1 MKHLLTLLAFLA
13 VFVGSHAQAT
23 GFEEPAAGTYADGY
37 AVIVQLNING
47 EKVSYLANYPHSIE
61 LAAFVD
67 GDCRAVISQS
77 KNVEDFNENEGFFMF
92 RVWGKEEENGKT
104 VSFKA
109 IVDGIAYKF
118 NSTIEYKYHDT
129 YKPIPLVLNLDMITD
144 ASIPETIN
152 IRQKV
157 GSTYDLSQDVT
168 YLYKDSQG
176 NDYTPL
182 NESSLD
188 TEITPIYYTDW
199 DCSREYFSVDDVSP
213 ILTILM
219 PTPVAEPV
227 SAYFTIRTL
236 DGAQLACLGTNIYI
250 TSPVETITAPATF
263 SCWTGDYLIRELGD
277 NLVITPDDATK
288 ADLAVKVKE
297 GGAGIDS
304 EGYCT
309 KAGKYTVKIYSTK
322 DDNVSSGEIKVT
334 VQQHVESIESTESKV
349 TVNVGENVYDAI
361 KALVTVLPENATNKS
376 LKFSSRGTDY
386 INEKGVAVK
395 ETGENGVI
403 VMVKSEDNANAGNLY
418 FTVVITNNVTSITA
432 TPNEVTVFVGEYVI
446 NYLNEH
452 VNITISPSTADQTAY
467 SFEPSQDDF
476 MSFPDFM
483 AVTTGTFKW
492 IAKSTKNTDITTE
505 ITVIVKEP
513 VNLSCDNE
521 VNLTIFTPGVINLT
535 IESGED
541 DFDPSLVDIELE
553 STDMAEITKGDDGLS
568 FSVTGKKVG
577 ETIFNVIYNGES
589 LTEGNLKI
597 GTEIQLGEGWNWI
610 SNNMA
615 TDVPLTGSDN
625 NTGNQYLPEY
635 FEGDTK
641 IKEVRSEEA
650 LLFNDDTYGVFGRIS
665 AFKGGEMYKVQLEGS
680 QTINIPVYGDLSS
693 PTVSISRTGYS
704 WIAYPIVGNHS
715 MDYFNENGLLSAG
728 EGDQI
733 IGKDGFA
740 EYKGGKWNSASDFML
755 ETGKGYIYYNNNQN
769 TFRLSFGDSY
779 VEEETSTA
787 GAKSFGTVSN
797 VWEYNSAAYPE
808 TMCIVAKVKGVEP
821 SDKYSV
827 GAFVNGEC
835 RGKGTYVT
843 DDVMFISVAGQNG
856 DVVSFKL
863 YNSETESYTDIP
875 EKMSYTLKK
884 GSLASPVQITAT
896 ETTGINELPAAD
908 NEEIPAYNLAGQRVR
923 SSAKGIVLRGNKKYV
938 NR

>member
-23 GFEEPAAGTYADGY
+23 GFDEPAAGTYADGY
-37 AVIVQLNING
+37 AVNVQLNING
-47 EKVSYLANYPHSIE
+47 EKVNYLANFPHTIE

-77 KNVEDFNENEGFFMF
+77 KNVEDFNEKTGFFMF

-104 VSFKA
+104 VSFKV
-109 IVDGIAYKF
+109 IVDGVAYKF
-118 NSTIEYKYHDT
+118 NSTIDYVYEGK
-129 YKPIPLVLNLDMITD
+129 YKPIPLVLNLDMITGM
-144 ASIPETIN
+144 SFPEEIN
-152 IRQKV
+152 IRQPIN
-157 GSTYDLSQDVT
+157 STYDLWQKIIYSYT
-168 YLYKDSQG
+168 DSKG
-176 NDYTPL
+176 DDYTPL
-182 NESSLD
+182 NESSIDMEETRFICELA
-188 TEITPIYYTDW
+188 
-199 DCSREYFSVDDVSP
+199 SSSNSFSIDP
-213 ILTILM
+213 NLLLTINN
-219 PTPVAEPV
+219 PTTPGDGDGVAVFFYAGGSEFANANTTINITIPVQ
-227 SAYFTIRTL
+227 TIS
-236 DGAQLACLGTNIYI
+236 IPE
-250 TSPVETITAPATF
+250 SF
-263 SCWTGDYLIRELGD
+263 SCWKGDDLFDVLEDQLKLSPED
-277 NLVITPDDATK
+277 VSKEDLVVVVVEGNQQGIT
-288 ADLAVKVKE
+288 
-297 GGAGIDS
+297 S
-304 EGYCT
+304 NGYCSES
-309 KAGKYTVKIYSTK
+309 GEYLVKISSPQ
-322 DDNVSSGEIKVT
+322 DNVESNQFKVT
-334 VQQHVESIESTESKV
+334 VQQHVESISASELTL
-349 TVNVGENVYDAI
+349 TVNLGENVHDAI
-361 KALVTVLPENATNKS
+361 KKLVTVYPANATNKN

-395 ETGENGVI
+395 ETGENGVT
-403 VMVKSEDNANAGNLY
+403 VMVTSEDNANAGNLY
-418 FTVVITNNVTSITA
+418 FTVVVTNNVTSITA
-432 TPNEVTVFVGEYVI
+432 TPNEVTVYVGEYVYA
-446 NYLNEH
+446 YLNKH

-467 SFEPSQDDF
+467 SFEPSEDD
-476 MSFPDFM
+476 SENFPDYM
-483 AVTTGTFKW
+483 AVTTGTYKW

-553 STDMAEITKGDDGLS
+553 STDMAEITKGDDGKS

-577 ETIFNVIYNGES
+577 TTIFNVIYNGES

-635 FEGDTK
+635 FEGNTK
-641 IKEVRSEEA
+641 INEVRSEEA

-665 AFKGGEMYKVQLEGS
+665 AFEGGKMYKVKVEGNEG
-680 QTINIPVYGDLSS
+680 INIPVYGELKSS
-693 PTVSISRTGYS
+693 VIPINHTGYS
-704 WIAYPIVGNHS
+704 WIAYPIVGSYS
-715 MDYFNENGLLSAG
+715 MKAFTNLNAV
-728 EGDQI
+728 EGDVI

-755 ETGKGYIYYNNNQN
+755 ETGKGYIYYTEREGIRLDFTAENNAAEQI
-769 TFRLSFGDSY
+769 L
-779 VEEETSTA
+779 
-787 GAKSFGTVSN
+787 AKSFGTASN
-797 VWEYNSAAYPE
+797 VWEYNTAAYPE

-863 YNSETESYTDIP
+863 YNSETGNYTDIP

-908 NEEIPAYNLAGQRVR
+908 NEDIPAYNLAGQRVR

>member
-37 AVIVQLNING
+37 AVNVQLNING
-47 EKVSYLANYPHSIE
+47 ETVSYLANSPHSIE

-77 KNVEDFNENEGFFMF
+77 KNVEAFNEDKGFFMF

-109 IVDGIAYKF
+109 IVDGVAYKF
-118 NSTIEYKYHDT
+118 NSTLEYEYPGT
-129 YKPIPLVLNLDMITD
+129 YNKAKPLVLNLDMITGM
-144 ASIPETIN
+144 SFPEEIN
-152 IRQKV
+152 IRQPIN
-157 GSTYDLSQDVT
+157 STYDLWQKIIYSYTDF
-168 YLYKDSQG
+168 KGD
-176 NDYTPL
+176 DYTPL
-182 NESSLD
+182 NESSID
-188 TEITPIYYTDW
+188 MEETRFIYEVGY
-199 DCSREYFSVDDVSP
+199 SSNSFSIDENLL
-213 ILTILM
+213 LTINN
-219 PTPVAEPV
+219 PTTPGVGDGVALFFYAGGYEFANANTTINITIPVQ
-227 SAYFTIRTL
+227 TIS
-236 DGAQLACLGTNIYI
+236 IPE
-250 TSPVETITAPATF
+250 SF
-263 SCWTGDYLIRELGD
+263 SCWKGDDLFDVLEDQLKLSPED
-277 NLVITPDDATK
+277 VSKEDLVVVVVEGNQQGIT
-288 ADLAVKVKE
+288 
-297 GGAGIDS
+297 S
-304 EGYCT
+304 NGYCSES
-309 KAGKYTVKIYSTK
+309 GEYLVKISSPQ
-322 DDNVSSGEIKVT
+322 DNVESNQFKVT
-334 VQQHVESIESTESKV
+334 VQQHVESISASELTL
-349 TVNVGENVYDAI
+349 TVNLGENVYDAI
-361 KALVTVLPENATNKS
+361 KKLVTVYPANATNKN

-395 ETGENGVI
+395 ETGENGFT
-403 VMVKSEDNANAGNLY
+403 VMVKSQDNANAGNLY

-432 TPNEVTVFVGEYVI
+432 TPNEVTVYVGEYVYA
-446 NYLNEH
+446 YLNEH
-452 VNITISPSTADQTAY
+452 LNITISPSTADQTAY
-467 SFEPSQDDF
+467 SFEPSQDDK
-476 MSFPDFM
+476 MSFPDYM

-553 STDMAEITKGDDGLS
+553 STDMAEITKRDDGKS

-577 ETIFNVIYNGES
+577 ETIFNVIYNGKS
-589 LTEGNLKI
+589 LTEGNLNI

-610 SNNMA
+610 SNNMV

-641 IKEVRSEEA
+641 IKEVRSENA

-733 IGKDGFA
+733 IGQDGFA

-755 ETGKGYIYYNNNQN
+755 ETGKGYIYYNNNQS
-769 TFRLSFGDSY
+769 TFRLSFGESY

-787 GAKSFGTVSN
+787 GAKSFGTASN

-835 RGKGTYVT
+835 RGKGTYVS

-863 YNSETESYTDIP
+863 YNSETENYTDIP

>member
-23 GFEEPAAGTYADGY
+23 GFEEPAAGTYADYY
-37 AVIVQLNING
+37 AVNVQLNING
-47 EKVSYLANYPHSIE
+47 EKVSYLANFPHRIE

-77 KNVEDFNENEGFFMF
+77 KNVEDFYEDQGFFVF

-109 IVDGIAYKF
+109 IVDGVAYKF
-118 NSTIEYKYHDT
+118 NSTIEYVYHESYET
-129 YKPIPLVLNLDMITD
+129 TPLVLNLDMITGM
-144 ASIPETIN
+144 SFPEEIN
-152 IRQKV
+152 IRQPIN
-157 GSTYDLSQDVT
+157 STYDLWQKIKYSYT
-168 YLYKDSQG
+168 DSNG
-176 NDYTPL
+176 DDYTPL
-182 NESSLD
+182 NESSID
-188 TEITPIYYTDW
+188 MEETRFICEVG
-199 DCSREYFSVDDVSP
+199 SSSNSFSIDENLL
-213 ILTILM
+213 LTINY
-219 PTPVAEPV
+219 PTTPGDGDGVAVYFYAGGYEFANANTTINITIPVQ
-227 SAYFTIRTL
+227 TIS
-236 DGAQLACLGTNIYI
+236 IPE
-250 TSPVETITAPATF
+250 SF
-263 SCWTGDYLIRELGD
+263 SCWKGD
-277 NLVITPDDATK
+277 NLFDVLEDQLKLSPEDVSKEDLVVVLVEGNQQGIT
-288 ADLAVKVKE
+288 
-297 GGAGIDS
+297 S
-304 EGYCT
+304 NGYCSES
-309 KAGKYTVKIYSTK
+309 GEYLVKISSPQ
-322 DDNVSSGEIKVT
+322 DNVESNQFKVT
-334 VQQHVESIESTESKV
+334 VQQHVESISASELTL
-349 TVNVGENVYDAI
+349 TVNLGENVYDAI
-361 KALVTVLPENATNKS
+361 KKLVTVYPANATNKN

-395 ETGENGVI
+395 ETGENGVT
-403 VMVKSEDNANAGNLY
+403 VMVTSQDNANAGNLY

-432 TPNEVTVFVGEYVI
+432 TPNEVTVYVGEYLY
-446 NYLNEH
+446 NYLKEH
-452 VNITISPSTADQTAY
+452 VNITISPSTADQTEY

-476 MSFPDFM
+476 MYFPDFM
-483 AVTTGTFKW
+483 AVTSGTYKW

-505 ITVIVKEP
+505 ITVIVKEH

-521 VNLTIFTPGVINLT
+521 VNLTIFTPGVIKLT
-535 IESGED
+535 KESGGD
-541 DFDPSLVDIELE
+541 DFDPSLVDIELQ
-553 STDMAEITKGDDGLS
+553 STDMAEITKGDDGLT

-577 ETIFNVIYNGES
+577 TTIFNVIYNGES
-589 LTEGNLKI
+589 LTEGNLNI

-635 FEGDTK
+635 FEGNTK
-641 IKEVRSEEA
+641 INEVRSEEA

-665 AFKGGEMYKVQLEGS
+665 AFEGGKMYKVKVEGNEG
-680 QTINIPVYGDLSS
+680 INIPVYGELKSS
-693 PTVSISRTGYS
+693 VIPINHTGYS
-704 WIAYPIVGNHS
+704 WIAYPIVGSYS
-715 MDYFNENGLLSAG
+715 MKAFTNLAAV
-728 EGDQI
+728 EGDEI

-740 EYKGGKWNSASDFML
+740 EYRGGKWNSASDFKL
-755 ETGKGYIYYNNNQN
+755 ETGKGYIYYTERAGIRLDFTAENNAAEQI
-769 TFRLSFGDSY
+769 S
-779 VEEETSTA
+779 
-787 GAKSFGTVSN
+787 AKSFGTASN
-797 VWEYNSAAYPE
+797 VWEYNTAAYPE

-843 DDVMFISVAGQNG
+843 DDVMFITVAGQNG

-863 YNSETESYTDIP
+863 YNSETEDYTDIP

>member
-47 EKVSYLANYPHSIE
+47 EKVCYLANYPHSIE

-77 KNVEDFNENEGFFMF
+77 KNVEAFNEDKGFFIF
-92 RVWGKEEENGKT
+92 RVWGKEEEIGKT

-109 IVDGIAYKF
+109 IVDGVAYKF
-118 NSTIEYKYHDT
+118 NSTIEYGYDGKYDT
-129 YKPIPLVLNLDMITD
+129 TPLVLNLDMITGM
-144 ASIPETIN
+144 SFPEEIN
-152 IRQKV
+152 IRQPIN
-157 GSTYDLSQDVT
+157 STYDLWQKIIYSYT
-168 YLYKDSQG
+168 DSKG
-176 NDYTPL
+176 DDYTPL
-182 NESSLD
+182 NESSID
-188 TEITPIYYTDW
+188 MEETRFIYELA
-199 DCSREYFSVDDVSP
+199 SSSNSFSIDP
-213 ILTILM
+213 NLLLTINN
-219 PTPVAEPV
+219 PTTPGDGDAVSVFFYAGGHEFANANTTINITIPVQ
-227 SAYFTIRTL
+227 TIS
-236 DGAQLACLGTNIYI
+236 IPE
-250 TSPVETITAPATF
+250 SF
-263 SCWTGDYLIRELGD
+263 SCWKGDDLFDVLEDQLKLSPED
-277 NLVITPDDATK
+277 VSKEDLVVVVVEGNQQGIT
-288 ADLAVKVKE
+288 
-297 GGAGIDS
+297 S
-304 EGYCT
+304 NGYCSES
-309 KAGKYTVKIYSTK
+309 GEYLVKISSPQ
-322 DDNVSSGEIKVT
+322 DNVESNQFKVT
-334 VQQHVESIESTESKV
+334 VQQHVESISASELTL
-349 TVNVGENVYDAI
+349 TVNLGENVYDAI
-361 KALVTVLPENATNKS
+361 KKLVTVYPANATNKN

-395 ETGENGVI
+395 ETGENGVT
-403 VMVKSEDNANAGNLY
+403 VMVTSEDNANAGNLY
-418 FTVVITNNVTSITA
+418 FTVVVTNNVTSITA
-432 TPNEVTVFVGEYVI
+432 TPNEVTVYVGENVYT
-446 NYLNEH
+446 YLNKH

-467 SFEPSQDDF
+467 SFEPSQDDI
-476 MSFPDFM
+476 MSFPNYM
-483 AVTTGTFKW
+483 AVEIGTYKW
-492 IAKSTKNTDITTE
+492 IAKSRKNTDITTE
-505 ITVIVKEP
+505 ITVIVKKP

-535 IESGED
+535 IESGGD

-610 SNNMA
+610 SNNMV

-641 IKEVRSEEA
+641 IKEVRSENA

-665 AFKGGEMYKVQLEGS
+665 ALKGGEMYKVQLEGS

-715 MDYFNENGLLSAG
+715 MVYFNENGLLSAG

-787 GAKSFGTVSN
+787 GAKSFGTASN

-863 YNSETESYTDIP
+863 YNSETEDYTDIP
-875 EKMSYTLKK
+875 EMMSYTLKK

-908 NEEIPAYNLAGQRVR
+908 NEEGPAYNLAGQRVR